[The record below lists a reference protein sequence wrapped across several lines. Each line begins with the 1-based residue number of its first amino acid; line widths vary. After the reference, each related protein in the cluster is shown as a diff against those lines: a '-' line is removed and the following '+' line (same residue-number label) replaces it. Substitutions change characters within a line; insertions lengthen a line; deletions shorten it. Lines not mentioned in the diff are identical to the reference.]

1 MAENLNLNVNVNTSG
16 AEGSIGSLKKQLRE
30 AQNEVVAL
38 SDKFGATSA
47 EAVKAATKAAELRD
61 RIGDAKALT
70 DAFNPDAKFK
80 ALTASLSGVAGGFG
94 AVQGAMALFG
104 AESDNVQKTLLKV
117 QSAMALSQ
125 GLQAVGESIDSFK
138 QLGVVIRTQVVSAFS
153 TLRGAII
160 ATGVGALAVGLGLL
174 IANFDKVKEV
184 INNLFPSLG
193 EFADRIKLIV
203 QGFTDFIGLTSQVKR
218 DAEAFKKTTTEAI
231 DILDNRIKVLQSLN
245 GKEEEIYNAKKER
258 IEKELSL
265 IKGATAEEIK
275 TKKGLEADLIVL
287 DNNEASRRKKKAE
300 QEEADNLKS
309 LEEGRARRKEI
320 EDFDTQ
326 LQQRLM
332 EIDEERATKKRELD
346 FQRIQ
351 NLITDLDYENG
362 LKDNDFQHD
371 LQRLANKEAYIAE
384 LKAIEL
390 SNLDLTEKERI
401 DIIAKY
407 AKQEQDIDKDITET
421 KRAETEA
428 RIELQFAVTNAAGA
442 AGRLL
447 QSIASENKTLAI
459 TGIILEQAAAIA
471 SIAINAKKNF
481 VKDGGIKSPLAY
493 ANLAAAGIA
502 AASAVVAA
510 KKGIAAINSSS
521 LSDSS
526 GVGSTGMPSISTQ
539 APMSPT
545 APTAQVTQLNQQT
558 INDIGNQA
566 VRAYV
571 VESDI
576 TSSQERI
583 TAIRQRARF
592 S

>member
-47 EAVKAATKAAELRD
+47 EAIKAATKAAELRD

-80 ALTASLSGVAGGFG
+80 ALTSSLSGVAGGFG

-104 AESDNVQKTLLKV
+104 EESENVQKTLLKV

-138 QLGVVIRTQVVSAFS
+138 QLGAVIRTQVVTAFS

-174 IANFDKVKEV
+174 IANFEKVKETLLKLFPNLKGFGDEV
-184 INNLFPSLG
+184 MRIVNAITDFVGLTSEASRAQDALKLALETSNKAIDNQIKILEAQGNKEAEIYEQKKQRINNQ
-193 EFADRIKLIV
+193 IKLIK
-203 QGFTDFIGLTSQVKR
+203 GSSQEELQARADLNTELQVL
-218 DAEAFKKTTTEAI
+218 DIQEA
-231 DILDNRIKVLQSLN
+231 NRIKKKN
-245 GKEEEIYNAKKER
+245 EEIAKE
-258 IEKELSL
+258 
-265 IKGATAEEIK
+265 
-275 TKKGLEADLIVL
+275 
-287 DNNEASRRKKKAE
+287 NEAARIKE
-300 QEEADNLKS
+300 QERNLASIK
-309 LEEGRARRKEI
+309 AN

-326 LQQRLM
+326 LQQRLLQL
-332 EIDEERATKKRELD
+332 EEEKATKKRELD
-346 FQRIQ
+346 FQNIQ
-351 NLITDLDYENG
+351 NQINDYDYLNQ
-362 LKDNDFQHD
+362 LKDDDFEDDQ
-371 LQRLANKEAYIAE
+371 QRLANKEALIAE
-384 LKAIEL
+384 QKLIEL
-390 SNLDLTEKERI
+390 SNLNLSEKERI

-407 AKQEQDIDKDITET
+407 AKQEQDIDKAITDSKKAQKQAQVQET
-421 KRAETEA
+421 IKLMGQLTDFVGKDTVAGKALGIATATINTYQGASEA
-428 RIELQFAVTNAAGA
+428 LKQKSTLPSPFDVIAKVANVATIIATGIKTVK
-442 AGRLL
+442 
-447 QSIASENKTLAI
+447 SIASVQLPN
-459 TGIILEQAAAIA
+459 GGGGAA
-471 SIAINAKKNF
+471 
-481 VKDGGIKSPLAY
+481 
-493 ANLAAAGIA
+493 
-502 AASAVVAA
+502 
-510 KKGIAAINSSS
+510 
-521 LSDSS
+521 
-526 GVGSTGMPSISTQ
+526 MPSMANI
-539 APMSPT
+539 APIMPQL
-545 APTAQVTQLNQQT
+545 PTAQITQLNQQS

-571 VESDI
+571 VESDV